1 MYNYDLSEKAKEDL
15 LRIYEFGITKFG
27 IDQADKYFDMM
38 HECFIKIAMHP
49 SLFPAVSN
57 IKPNYRKC
65 ICGVDVIYYKVNG
78 EAIEINAII
87 GRQDFEI
94 ENLFL

>member
-1 MYNYDLSEKAKEDL
+1 
-15 LRIYEFGITKFG
+15 
-27 IDQADKYFDMM
+27 
-38 HECFIKIAMHP
+38 MHP
-49 SLFPAVSN
+49 YLFPAVSN

-65 ICGVDVIYYKVNG
+65 ICGVDTIYYKVNG

-94 ENLFL
+94 ENLFF